1 MATVNYN
8 GVAINNARVTRFS
21 VENEFEAGAF
31 NRTGRKCTLE
41 GVGLVVET
49 GNLTKLSQFKTTLN
63 EPRKTLTLK
72 WDDDSTTW
80 TMSSGTADAR
90 NGPLPTVNITEIHGG
105 KTAAY
110 VVGFTFVFYDCGTTA
125 IQRFECIQR
134 HTIDERGYLKISR
147 AGALTISPQAA
158 GQNGT
163 PRPLTFDDIDA
174 EERDPYVGPQTNYD
188 AGPNPDFYRRLVAGF
203 LPYGFQRAKQE
214 YYVDASLRTLVF
226 DIEDRQLEWNLPKPV
241 FDGDASFDYERSLDN
256 QLGTKTFK
264 VAFEAAFADKFEL
277 LTACIDTA
285 MTRINFTGTAPD
297 IIQSFKISEPSIF
310 KGNVVAFEVVA
321 TGFPTN
327 NEGNNLGNNIDSDL
341 KNALFSSPYATEA
354 DAGQAFPDAYG
365 GNLFDVAKAAVSR
378 TALLRYD
385 PCAVGSGLASFM
397 GETNITVNVIGGT
410 PKEGEDKRET
420 LPTKKPDSDGDDV
433 TRESAS
439 RTLRWSSKQTITQT
453 TGLTMLETMG
463 GYAQFSFQMRLP
475 KVIVVQSVEAVTTGP
490 NAPIPWPRLEEG
502 AIVVDMTMNVNDAPP
517 DASGNRLYMISAT
530 RTLHV
535 NVPLSNNTT
544 TETLG
549 GVSLTGDGG
558 TIVRA
563 WSPAEVQG
571 PRTPFGT
578 AQTYNLRQNYN
589 GDPEPQTYYNRR

>member
-1 MATVNYN
+1 MAIVTYN
-8 GVAINNARVTRFS
+8 SVAINNARITRFS
-21 VENEFEAGAF
+21 VENEYEGGAF

-41 GVGLVVET
+41 GVGVIKET
-49 GNLTKLSQFKTTLN
+49 GTFTKFAELKNTLN
-63 EPRKTLTLK
+63 TPRKSLVLK
-72 WDDDSTTW
+72 WDDGSNFTLSSDTT
-80 TMSSGTADAR
+80 DAR
-90 NGPLPTVNITEIHGG
+90 NGPLPTVNINEIHGG
-105 KTAAY
+105 NTGAY
-110 VVGFTFVFYDCGTTA
+110 VVGFTFVFYDCGTTP

-134 HTIDERGYLKISR
+134 HTIDERGYLRINRS
-147 AGALTISPQAA
+147 GSLTISPQAT
-158 GQNGT
+158 GT
-163 PRPLTFDDIDA
+163 TPLTFA
-174 EERDPYVGPQTNYD
+174 QVSATEQDPYVGPQTTYN

-203 LPYGFQRAKQE
+203 LPYGFQRTKQE

-226 DIEDRQLEWNLPKPV
+226 DVEDKQLEWNLPKPV

-256 QLGTKTFK
+256 LLGTKTFK
-264 VAFEAAFADKFEL
+264 VSFEAAFVDKFEL
-277 LTACIDTA
+277 LAACIDCA
-285 MTRINFTGTAPD
+285 MTRINFTGTEPD
-297 IIQSFKISEPSIF
+297 IIQSFKIGEPSIF
-310 KGNVVAFEVVA
+310 KGNMVTFEVVA
-321 TGFPTN
+321 MGFSTN
-327 NEGNNLGNNIDSDL
+327 TQSSDLGNSIDANLASM
-341 KNALFSSPYATEA
+341 LFGSPYLPSQPT
-354 DAGQAFPDAYG
+354 GQAFPDAYG
-365 GNLFDVAKAAVSR
+365 GNLFEIAKASVSR

-385 PCAVGSGLASFM
+385 PCTAGSGLASFM
-397 GETNITVNVIGGT
+397 GETDITVRVIAGT
-410 PKEGEDKRET
+410 PPEGAATQDDE
-420 LPTKKPDSDGDDV
+420 LPTNKPNTDGDQL
-433 TRESAS
+433 TRDSAA
-439 RTLRWSSKQTITQT
+439 RTVRWSSKQTITQT

-490 NAPIPWPRLEEG
+490 NAPIPWPRLDEG

-535 NVPLSNNTT
+535 NVPLSDNTT

>member
-1 MATVNYN
+1 MAIVTYN
-8 GVAINNARVTRFS
+8 SVAISNARITRFS
-21 VENEFEAGAF
+21 VENEYEGGAF

-41 GVGLVVET
+41 GVGVIKET
-49 GNLTKLSQFKTTLN
+49 GAFTKFAELKNTLN
-63 EPRKTLTLK
+63 TPRKSLVLK
-72 WDDDSTTW
+72 WDDGSNFTLSSDTT
-80 TMSSGTADAR
+80 DAR
-90 NGPLPTVNITEIHGG
+90 NGPLPTVNINEIHGG
-105 KTAAY
+105 NTGAY
-110 VVGFTFVFYDCGTTA
+110 VVGFTFVFYDCGTTP

-134 HTIDERGYLKISR
+134 HTIDERGYLRINRS
-147 AGALTISPQAA
+147 GSLTISPQAT
-158 GQNGT
+158 GT
-163 PRPLTFDDIDA
+163 APISFATVGA
-174 EERDPYVGPQTNYD
+174 TEQDPYVGPQTTYD

-203 LPYGFQRAKQE
+203 LPYGFQRTKQE

-226 DIEDRQLEWNLPKPV
+226 DVEDKQLEWNLPKPV

-256 QLGTKTFK
+256 LLGTKTFK
-264 VAFEAAFADKFEL
+264 VSFEAAFVDKFEL
-277 LTACIDTA
+277 LAACIDTA
-285 MTRINFTGTAPD
+285 MTRINFTGAEPD
-297 IIQSFKISEPSIF
+297 IIQSFKIGEPSIF
-310 KGNVVAFEVVA
+310 KGNMVTFEVVA
-321 TGFPTN
+321 MGFSTN
-327 NEGNNLGNNIDSDL
+327 TQASDLGNSIDANL
-341 KNALFSSPYATEA
+341 AAMLFGSPYLPSQPT
-354 DAGQAFPDAYG
+354 GQAFPDAYG
-365 GNLFDVAKAAVSR
+365 GNLFEIAKAAVSR

-385 PCAVGSGLASFM
+385 PCTAGSGLASFM
-397 GETNITVNVIGGT
+397 GDTDITVRVIAGT
-410 PKEGEDKRET
+410 EPEGATTADDE
-420 LPTKKPDSDGDDV
+420 LPTKKPNTDGDQL
-433 TRESAS
+433 TRDSAA
-439 RTLRWSSKQTITQT
+439 RTVRWSSKQTITQT

-490 NAPIPWPRLEEG
+490 NAPIPWPRLNEG

-535 NVPLSNNTT
+535 NVPLSDNTT

-563 WSPAEVQG
+563 WTPTEVQG